1 MADRAALNAAA
12 DPISMVVDL
21 GALRKNYQT
30 LKNAVGHQIHII
42 ASIKGDGYGIGAAES
57 AKVLHEVGAY
67 AVATGSIHDA
77 LAIRASGNPI
87 KIHLFPGVLP
97 EAMPLLY
104 EHHLTPSIYD
114 MALARAASN
123 AAMSPWGVFIKVDAG
138 FGRLGVPVAA
148 AKDFALAVA
157 ALPNLRIEGLFT
169 HVPFGDAAGKAWA
182 AQAFAAFDAL
192 IAALEAAGLRIPV
205 TQCVASGSALQ
216 NMQGLTRCN
225 TVCVGHLLYGG
236 LGREPLGAEKTSVYQ
251 PVIRQVSG
259 RIIHLRRHA
268 QHTAMGSGGK
278 LRAAPGMVTATIP
291 IGLHEGYRAAAAG
304 NTAFAL
310 LRGVRV
316 PVLFVS
322 QEYTVL
328 DVTTVPDA
336 AIGDAALLWGG
347 DGAARISVEELAC
360 WQGQTPL
367 HVVMNMNRRVPCTFV
382 HAQGEVAHPQECSE

>member
-1 MADRAALNAAA
+1 MTDHAALHAA

-21 GALRKNYQT
+21 GALRKNVQT
-30 LKNAVGHQIHII
+30 LKTMVGHQTHII
-42 ASIKGDGYGIGAAES
+42 PSIKGDGYGIGAAAS
-57 AKVLHEVGAY
+57 ARVFQQAGVY

-97 EAMPLLY
+97 EAMPLLH
-104 EHHLTPSIYD
+104 EKALTPSIYD

-123 AAMSPWGVFIKVDAG
+123 AAASPWGVFIKVDTG
-138 FGRLGVPVAA
+138 FGRLGIPVSA

-157 ALPNLRIEGLFT
+157 ALPNLHIEGLFT
-169 HVPFGDAAGKAWA
+169 HVPFGDAAGKTWA
-182 AQAFAAFDAL
+182 LQAFERFDAL
-192 IAALEAAGLRIPV
+192 IAELEAAGLQIPV

-236 LGREPLGAEKTSVYQ
+236 LGREALGAEKTSVWR

-268 QHTAMGSGGK
+268 QHSAIGSGGK
-278 LRAAPGMVTATIP
+278 LRAVPGMVTATIP
-291 IGLHEGYRAAAAG
+291 IGLHEGYRAAAPG

-328 DVTTVPDA
+328 DVTAVADVVA
-336 AIGDAALLWGG
+336 GDEVLLWGG
-347 DGAARISVEELAC
+347 DGAARISVEELAI

-367 HVVMNMNRRVPCTFV
+367 HVVMNMNRRFPCTFV
-382 HAQGEVAHPQECSE
+382 HASGEDQAFSGIS